1 MLKFRF
7 LPKIALADVA
17 FEAYGKTPAELFEN
31 AACALEKVMV
41 DFAASAK
48 CKEQSAKLRLEAKSL
63 EELLF
68 GFLNELVFLKDSK
81 QLLIRRSEIGI
92 CPPAVEAGK
101 SDPSKADGNWY
112 LEANLLDEKI
122 DPARHKLHTDVK
134 AVTKHLFEVKK
145 GKDLWKARVVLDV

>member
-1 MLKFRF
+1 MPKFRF

-17 FEAYGKTPAELFEN
+17 FEAYGKTPAELFDN

-41 DFAASAK
+41 DFAASVK
-48 CKEQSAKLRLEAKSL
+48 CKAQSAKLRLEAKSL

-81 QLLIRRSEIGI
+81 QLLIRRSKVRVWKSEIGSR
-92 CPPAVEAGK
+92 K
-101 SDPSKADGNWY
+101 SEDRCWR
-112 LEANLLDEKI
+112 LEVNLLSEKI
-122 DPARHKLHTDVK
+122 NPARHKLRTDVK

-145 GKDLWKARVVLDV
+145 GRDLWKARVVLDV